1 MRWLKEDASV
11 NIRIGPFV
19 DTGDGYTAKT
29 GLTIAQG
36 DVLLCKNNA
45 AFVTKNSAAGAT
57 HDIQG
62 YYYVPLDATD
72 VGTAGSLRVIVNK
85 QAASAM
91 PVCEDFQILPPNVYE
106 SINTG
111 TEWLEVTP
119 LRPLFAISATTLTVK
134 KTDGTTDQFSRSVQ
148 VSASAQPITGIG
160 AVT

>member
-19 DTGDGYTAKT
+19 DIGDGYTAKT

-36 DVLLCKNNA
+36 DVLLSKNNA
-45 AFVTKNSAAGAT
+45 AFATKNSSAGAT

-72 VGTAGSLRVIVNK
+72 VGTPGSLRVIVSK

-91 PVCEDFQILPPNVYE
+91 PVCEDFQILPPNVFE
-106 SINTG
+106 SISAG
-111 TEWLEVTP
+111 VEFLEVSS
-119 LRPLFAISATTLTVK
+119 LRNQFGISGTTLSVLK
-134 KTDGTTDQFSRSVQ
+134 RDDTTEQYTRSVVVGAGADPIVGLKP
-148 VSASAQPITGIG
+148 VS
-160 AVT
+160 

>member
-19 DTGDGYTAKT
+19 DIGDGYTAKT

-36 DVLLCKNNA
+36 DVLLSKNNG
-45 AFVTKNSAAGAT
+45 AFATKNSAASAT

-62 YYYVPLDATD
+62 YYSVPLDATD
-72 VGTAGSLRVIVNK
+72 VGTAGSLRVIVSK

-91 PVCEDFQILPPNVYE
+91 PVCEDFQILPPNAYE
-106 SINTG
+106 SLNSG

-119 LRPLFAISATTLTVK
+119 LRPLFSLSSTTLTVK
-134 KTDGTTDQFSRSVQ
+134 KTDGSTDQFTRSVQ
-148 VSASAQPITGIG
+148 VSASAQAIVGIG